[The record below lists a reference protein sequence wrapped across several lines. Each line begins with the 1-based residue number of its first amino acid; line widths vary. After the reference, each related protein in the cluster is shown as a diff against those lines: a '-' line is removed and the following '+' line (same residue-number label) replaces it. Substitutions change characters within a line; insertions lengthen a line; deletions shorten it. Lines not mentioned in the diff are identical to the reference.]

1 MVSFQQFVFQCT
13 VHNPLFRLVLDPLY
27 SVYGVKGVTEIPLVE
42 ERAKIALN
50 TLAAR
55 NIALTRPSLL
65 KPHNAEAT
73 DTSLDMSDDP
83 QLPKIQEADSHR
95 KGAHRVQFS
104 SNSDLEDRNH
114 LNTNAGIGN
123 SIRRPSSA
131 QSTASDISTPSSEA
145 SAATSPVFKTLA
157 SRLSFWSRL
166 SKRTPTGME
175 SEFPVV
181 PEPMSL
187 TEEEEVLDNMMN
199 EGKEEPAQVIESILA
214 STAPPPATSEERHS
228 ELETK
233 VVRECIREY
242 TKGNMYFAYNFGIV
256 LHSPFLDHLVDL

>member
-1 MVSFQQFVFQCT
+1 M
-13 VHNPLFRLVLDPLY
+13 LDPLH

-42 ERAKIALN
+42 ERAKMALN

-55 NIALTRPSLL
+55 NTALTRPSLL
-65 KPHNAEAT
+65 TTHNAEAT
-73 DTSLDMSDDP
+73 DTSLDMADDDQP
-83 QLPKIQEADSHR
+83 PKIQEADSHR
-95 KGAHRVQFS
+95 KGYPRVQFS
-104 SNSDLEDRNH
+104 SNPDVKVPDDGIH
-114 LNTNAGIGN
+114 LNPNSAIGN
-123 SIRRPSSA
+123 SIYRPSSA
-131 QSTASDISTPSSEA
+131 QSTASDISTPSSDA
-145 SAATSPVFKTLA
+145 SVVTSPVFKTLA

-166 SKRTPTGME
+166 SKRTPVSPTSME

-181 PEPMSL
+181 PEPMTL
-187 TEEEEVLDNMMN
+187 TEEEEVLDNMMS

-242 TKGNMYFAYNFGIV
+242 TKGDMYFAYNFGIFFTSS
-256 LHSPFLDHLVDL
+256 LS

>member
-1 MVSFQQFVFQCT
+1 M
-13 VHNPLFRLVLDPLY
+13 
-27 SVYGVKGVTEIPLVE
+27 YGIKGVTEVPLVE

-50 TLAAR
+50 TLATR

-65 KPHNAEAT
+65 KTHNAEGT
-73 DTSLDMSDDP
+73 DTSLDMSDD
-83 QLPKIQEADSHR
+83 QRLPKTQEADSQR
-95 KGAHRVQFS
+95 KGYQRVQFS
-104 SNSDLEDRNH
+104 SNPDVKIVADGIY

-123 SIRRPSSA
+123 SILRPSSA

-145 SAATSPVFKTLA
+145 SVATSPVFKTLA

-166 SKRTPTGME
+166 SKRTPGSPTI
-175 SEFPVV
+175 PVV
-181 PEPMSL
+181 PEPMTL
-187 TEEEEVLDNMMN
+187 TDEEEVLDNMIS

-242 TKGNMYFAYNFGIV
+242 TKGDMYFAYNFGKSSIY
-256 LHSPFLDHLVDL
+256 PFGSFH

>member
-1 MVSFQQFVFQCT
+1 M
-13 VHNPLFRLVLDPLY
+13 
-27 SVYGVKGVTEIPLVE
+27 E

-50 TLAAR
+50 TLATR

-65 KPHNAEAT
+65 TAHNAEGT
-73 DTSLDMSDDP
+73 DTSLDMSDE
-83 QLPKIQEADSHR
+83 PKTQEADSQR
-95 KGAHRVQFS
+95 KGYQRVQFS
-104 SNSDLEDRNH
+104 SNPDVKADGIY

-123 SIRRPSSA
+123 SILRPSSA
-131 QSTASDISTPSSEA
+131 QSTASDVSTPSSDA
-145 SAATSPVFKTLA
+145 SVATSPVFKTLA

-166 SKRTPTGME
+166 SKRTPGSPI

-181 PEPMSL
+181 PEPMTL
-187 TEEEEVLDNMMN
+187 TEEEEVLDNMMS

-242 TKGNMYFAYNFGIV
+242 TKGDMYFAYNFGIV
-256 LHSPFLDHLVDL
+256 FHPSILDHFIDLGL

>member
-1 MVSFQQFVFQCT
+1 
-13 VHNPLFRLVLDPLY
+13 
-27 SVYGVKGVTEIPLVE
+27 VYGVKGVTEIPLVE
-42 ERAKIALN
+42 ERAKMALN

-65 KPHNAEAT
+65 TTLNAEAT
-73 DTSLDMSDDP
+73 DISLDMADDQQP
-83 QLPKIQEADSHR
+83 PKIQEEDSQR
-95 KGAHRVQFS
+95 KGYPRVQFS
-104 SNSDLEDRNH
+104 SNPDVKVLDDGIH
-114 LNTNAGIGN
+114 LSTNSGIGN
-123 SIRRPSSA
+123 SIHRPSSA
-131 QSTASDISTPSSEA
+131 QSTASDISTPSSDA

-166 SKRTPTGME
+166 SKRTPVSPTGME

-187 TEEEEVLDNMMN
+187 TEEEEVLDNMMI
-199 EGKEEPAQVIESILA
+199 EGKEEPAQVIENILA

-242 TKGNMYFAYNFGIV
+242 TKGDMYFAYNFGIF
-256 LHSPFLDHLVDL
+256 LHPPFLDHLVDLILL